1 MKFLGNVLATVVGL
15 FVFIMMFVFGIIII
29 VAVFGGKSEEIAV
42 KSNSV
47 IELNLEHIKNDYAGK
62 YKDPWMS
69 ILSDGEKVGLID
81 VINAIEKAKTDEDIK
96 GISILND
103 KSELGMAQ
111 RKTLRN
117 ALESFKKSGKF
128 VMAYANS
135 YSQKEYYL
143 NSVANTIYLNP
154 VGDFDF
160 KGLSAEIMFFKDL
173 QEKTGI
179 KMEVIRHGKYKS
191 AVEPFLENKM
201 SDANRE
207 QTSALLNSIWSSVTA
222 DISKSRNISVKKLNE
237 IATGLLARTPE
248 MAKAE
253 KLVDVVAYED
263 VYHDAIRK
271 ILKVEKD
278 EDYNKVSI
286 LDYTRKMTT
295 TSESTDVKDKIAII
309 YAQGEIK
316 SGEGDVNTIGEGS
329 MRRSLIEARKDK
341 NVKAIVLRINSPGG
355 NALTSDLIW
364 REIEI
369 TKKVK
374 PIVVSM
380 GNYAASGG
388 YYIACNSNK
397 IFAENNTITGS
408 IGVFGILPNFNPLAT
423 KIGLHTEQVKTN
435 ENAAEYSP
443 FLPLDEKFKSITL
456 EGVEHIYK
464 TFVTHV
470 AEGRKMTFAQVD
482 AIAQGRVW
490 SGSEALKIGLVD
502 KIGGLNEALNEA
514 ATLAKIKNYNTQNF
528 PEYEKNINDILE
540 HLPFAK
546 SKESFIKEEFGD
558 ETYKIMEQIKRVQSK
573 KGIQAIMPFEMSIQ

>member
-29 VAVFGGKSEEIAV
+29 ATVFGGNSEEIAV
-42 KSNSV
+42 KDNSV
-47 IELNLEHIKNDYAGK
+47 IELNLEHINNDYAGK

-81 VINAIEKAKTDEDIK
+81 VINAIEKAKTDDDIK

-103 KSELGMAQ
+103 ESELGMAQ
-111 RKTLRN
+111 RKTLRDAMEN
-117 ALESFKKSGKF
+117 FKKSGKF

-154 VGDFDF
+154 IGDFNF

-173 QEKTGI
+173 QEKTGV

-207 QTSALLNSIWSSVTA
+207 QTSALLNSIWSSVTD
-222 DISKSRNISVKKLNE
+222 DISKSRNITVTKLNE
-237 IATGLLARTPE
+237 IANGLQARTPE

-253 KLVDVVAYED
+253 KLIDVIAYED
-263 VYHDAIRK
+263 SYHDAIRQ
-271 ILKVEKD
+271 ILKVEKNK
-278 EDYNKVSI
+278 DYNKISI
-286 LDYTRKMTT
+286 LDYTRKMIT
-295 TSESTDVKDKIAII
+295 TSENTDAVDKIAII

-316 SGEGDVNTIGEGS
+316 SGEGDVNTIGEIS
-329 MRRSLIEARKDK
+329 MNRSLIEARKNK
-341 NVKAIVLRINSPGG
+341 NIKAIVLRINSPGG

-364 REIEI
+364 REIEL

-374 PIVVSM
+374 PVVVSM

-388 YYIACNSNK
+388 YYIACNANK

-408 IGVFGILPNFNPLAT
+408 IGVFGILPNFSPLAT

-443 FLPLDEKFKSITL
+443 FLPLEEKFKSTTL

-482 AIAQGRVW
+482 SIAQGRVW
-490 SGSEALKIGLVD
+490 SGREALKIGLVD
-502 KIGGLNEALNEA
+502 KIGGLDQAIKEA
-514 ATLAKIKNYNTQNF
+514 ATLAKIKKYNTQNF
-528 PEYEKNINDILE
+528 PEYEKDLNDILGN
-540 HLPFAK
+540 LPFAK
-546 SKESFIKEEFGD
+546 SKESFIKEEFGM

-573 KGIQAIMPFEMSIQ
+573 KGVQALMPFEINIQ